1 VGFIHLA
8 SDVLF
13 DATNE
18 EGQLLHTA
26 TGTCLALDPLATLF
40 LQIALNQESKA
51 STLAALGTRVEAT
64 DAQLEEALA
73 SVLDHLLTLGFLST
87 IPSAASWT
95 TEARPLP
102 VFAADVLTVPNQ
114 PPLSRQSRVDWEFFL
129 TGRVVNSPL
138 PRVSLL
144 KKGDA
149 FWKTGTLVLSMGSTH
164 LLATLC
170 DLLGWHMR
178 AQQIRQHEW
187 ELLAQRLSR
196 MGGSWSDME
205 ADLLWRLARR
215 ELVWCQMLVRSL
227 APTGVCLVRSIAF
240 CTYLRALGLPAILVI
255 ARACFDLSGH
265 APFHAWVELA
275 GFVVNDHAELQSGY
289 RVIQRLPFQEERE
302 QEPSTRMNSSH
313 IPQ

>member
-8 SDVLF
+8 SGVLF

-40 LQIALNQESKA
+40 LQTALNQESKA
-51 STLAALGTRVEAT
+51 STLAALGSRVEAT
-64 DAQLEEALA
+64 DTQLEEALA

-87 IPSAASWT
+87 VPSANAGT
-95 TEARPLP
+95 MEARHLP
-102 VFAADVLTVPNQ
+102 IFSADAQTAPNQ
-114 PPLSRQSRVDWEFFL
+114 PPFSRQSRVDWEFFL
-129 TGRVVNSPL
+129 TGRMVNSPL

-144 KKGDA
+144 RRADA
-149 FWKTGTLVLSMGSTH
+149 FWKTGTLLMSMGPTH
-164 LLATLC
+164 LLATVC
-170 DLLGWHMR
+170 DLLGWHTR

-187 ELLAQRLSR
+187 RLLAQRLSR

-215 ELVWCQMLVRSL
+215 ELVWCQMLVRIL

-240 CTYLRALGLPAILVI
+240 CTYLRALGLPAIVVI
-255 ARACFDLSGH
+255 GRACFDLSGH
-265 APFHAWVELA
+265 VPFHAWVELA

-289 RVIQRLPFQEERE
+289 RVIQRFLFQEKSE
-302 QEPSTRMNSSH
+302 QEPSARMNRPH
-313 IPQ
+313 MPQ